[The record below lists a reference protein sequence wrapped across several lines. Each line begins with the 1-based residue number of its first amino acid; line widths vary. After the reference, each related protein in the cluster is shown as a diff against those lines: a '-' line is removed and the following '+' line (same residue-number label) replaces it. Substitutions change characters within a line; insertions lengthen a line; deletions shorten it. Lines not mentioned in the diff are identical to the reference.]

1 MSKKGLGAL
10 LTGAAVGGALGVLF
24 APRKGSET
32 RKIVMDKL
40 DDLWTKVQD
49 IDYGE
54 VKDNIEERIYKI
66 REELKDLDKEKA
78 LKIAKKKGSE
88 IKKEIENLAEYAKDK
103 ATPVVEDSIEEL
115 RKAAIKATK
124 EITKKLEEKEKS
136 SK

>member
-66 REELKDLDKEKA
+66 REEIKDLDKEKA

-124 EITKKLEEKEKS
+124 EITKKLEEKDKA